1 MMPINLKHKYEVTY
15 QFSTK
20 ERRTFTRERVGHLVL
35 HQIFYWILLFI
46 FFLRSGRLWS
56 LDKSYIRKSRPMTRN
71 KQVKREP
78 KTEPKTILPHE
89 HPLFSAPS
97 IGANTYI

>member
-46 FFLRSGRLWS
+46 FFLGSGRLWS

-78 KTEPKTILPHE
+78 KIVLPHE
-89 HPLFSAPS
+89 QPLFSAPS
-97 IGANTYI
+97 IGADTYI